1 MHVSGYTLVLMIEMN
16 ICYKYGVGYWKTAC
30 LNINSG
36 LEGDLTKGT
45 DYTEV
50 SKAVNSMRDSI
61 VLPNINKSQLKF
73 TAQDGEV
80 LYGLKPIIG
89 LDTNTLDAIIE
100 NRPFKSL
107 KDYYTRMID
116 TKLTSTKKTISLIK
130 SGAMDHLEDMSR
142 RHIMAELVKLEIP
155 QKDKVTMVQ
164 LPYYRDIIPSEFDKL
179 LELHDFRSKIKG
191 KNKEP
196 MNKDIEQEF
205 IKKYSKHVDY
215 KFTDELEIDIKSFEK
230 YYNKEIKPLK
240 EEIKKPVY
248 AQEFTKKK
256 RQEYWL
262 KECQGSISEW
272 EIDTILFN
280 SDEFVVDTEQVSER
294 HKITEFDDLKNLPF
308 IGTNERGFREYEI
321 SAITGVVVGYNNQ
334 KKLVYVLTKDS
345 GVVTIK
351 MSRKK
356 YTHYQEKTE
365 ADDSWWLRGTKLVLL
380 GYKNGE
386 AFYVKGNQIYRKPV
400 IKINGS
406 KKYSYQNDKL

>member
-1 MHVSGYTLVLMIEMN
+1 
-16 ICYKYGVGYWKTAC
+16 
-30 LNINSG
+30 
-36 LEGDLTKGT
+36 
-45 DYTEV
+45 
-50 SKAVNSMRDSI
+50 
-61 VLPNINKSQLKF
+61 
-73 TAQDGEV
+73 
-80 LYGLKPIIG
+80 
-89 LDTNTLDAIIE
+89 
-100 NRPFKSL
+100 
-107 KDYYTRMID
+107 
-116 TKLTSTKKTISLIK
+116 
-130 SGAMDHLEDMSR
+130 
-142 RHIMAELVKLEIP
+142 
-155 QKDKVTMVQ
+155 
-164 LPYYRDIIPSEFDKL
+164 
-179 LELHDFRSKIKG
+179 
-191 KNKEP
+191 

-280 SDEFVVDTEQVSER
+280 SNEFVVDTEQVSER

-334 KKLVYVLTKDS
+334 KKLVYVLTKES